1 VSRFFELVFLGNGDD
16 LLKHIWCHQIPHV
29 LREPALF
36 DEGGLPRYWATVW
49 SMYYT
54 SDLASSSKRKVLG
67 HVEALYQFSETLH
80 GPGILDDALF
90 SVDIE
95 KLGEL
100 LEAYF
105 VSIRN
110 LPNINEAAQLKWQ
123 AAYRFVSDI
132 ILRLSKSNLPIS
144 QLQLIKGRLDHLGQL
159 YSQLRIG
166 KKRTQDILRALPSIV
181 VEALFE
187 LLDPAAPGNPFR
199 DTTSRWRAFLV
210 FVLLLHQG
218 LRRGELLLLTSD
230 AIKQGIDARLG
241 HDRYW
246 LSVAE
251 NPYEDEDQRY
261 STPSIKT
268 VNSVRQIPVSELTA
282 RLVQDCVENYRGKQA
297 HSELM
302 NSQRGSP
309 LSAESVTKLFQ
320 KITASL
326 PTSVLKDLKDRTG
339 KTSISAHDL
348 RHTCAVIR
356 LNQLLNQGDSMDLA
370 LQKMRTFFG
379 WARSSDMPRKYAR
392 AVFED
397 RLASVWNNAFDD
409 RVAILRAIPGNKG

>member
-1 VSRFFELVFLGNGDD
+1 M
-16 LLKHIWCHQIPHV
+16 LKHVWDRHIPQV

-36 DEGGLPRYWATVW
+36 DDAGLPRYWATVW
-49 SMYYT
+49 SMYQT

-80 GPGILDDALF
+80 GPGMLDDALF
-90 SVDIE
+90 HVDIE

-110 LPNINEAAQLKWQ
+110 LPNINETAQLKWQ
-123 AAYRFVSDI
+123 AVYRFVSDI
-132 ILRLSKSNLPIS
+132 IIRLSKSNLPIS
-144 QLQLIKGRLDHLGQL
+144 QLQQIKGRLDHLGTL

-166 KKRTQDILRALPSIV
+166 KKRTQDILRALPYTV
-181 VEALFE
+181 VEALYE
-187 LLDPAAPGNPFR
+187 LLDPAGPRNPFR
-199 DTTSRWRAFLV
+199 DATSRWRAFLV

-218 LRRGELLLLTSD
+218 LRRGELLILSSD
-230 AIKQGIDARLG
+230 AIKHGFDSKLG
-241 HDRYW
+241 RDRYW
-246 LSVAE
+246 LSVIE
-251 NPYEDEDQRY
+251 NPYEEEDQRY

-282 RLVQDCVENYRGKQA
+282 RIVQDYVENYRGKPA
-297 HSELM
+297 HSFLM

-326 PTSVLKDLKDRTG
+326 PASILKDLKDRTG
-339 KTSISAHDL
+339 KCSISAHDL
-348 RHTCAVIR
+348 RHTCAVVR
-356 LNQLLNQGDSMDLA
+356 LNQLLHHGDSMDVA

-397 RLASVWNNAFDD
+397 RLASVWNNVFDD
-409 RVAILRAIPGNKG
+409 RVAILRAIPGHRE

>member
-1 VSRFFELVFLGNGDD
+1 M
-16 LLKHIWCHQIPHV
+16 LKHVWDRRIPHV
-29 LREPALF
+29 LHDPALF
-36 DEGGLPRYWATVW
+36 DKNGFPRYWATVW
-49 SMYYT
+49 SMYQT
-54 SDLASSSKRKVLG
+54 ADLASSTKRKMLG
-67 HVEALYQFSETLH
+67 HVEVLYLFSENLH
-80 GPGILDDALF
+80 GPGQLDDALF

-105 VSIRN
+105 ISIRN
-110 LPNINEAAQLKWQ
+110 QPNINEAAQLKWQ
-123 AAYRFVSDI
+123 TAFRFISDI
-132 ILRLSKSNLPIS
+132 ILRLSKSNLPTS
-144 QLQLIKGRLDHLGQL
+144 QLQFIKGRLDHLDTL

-166 KKRTQDILRALPSIV
+166 KKRTPDILRALPAIV
-181 VEALFE
+181 VEALYE
-187 LLDPAAPGNPFR
+187 LLDPAEPRNPFR
-199 DTTSRWRAFLV
+199 DATSRWRAFIV
-210 FVLLLHQG
+210 FVILLHQG

-230 AIKQGIDARLG
+230 AVKHGFDSKLG
-241 HDRYW
+241 RDRYW
-246 LSVAE
+246 LSVIE

-282 RLVQDCVENYRGKQA
+282 RIVQDYVENYRGKPA
-297 HSELM
+297 HSYLM

-309 LSAESVTKLFQ
+309 LSAESITKLFQ

-326 PTSVLKDLKDRTG
+326 PAAVLKNLKDRTG

-348 RHTCAVIR
+348 RHTCAVVR
-356 LNQLLNQGDSMDLA
+356 LNQMLNQGDSMDVA

-397 RLASVWNNAFDD
+397 RLASVWNNVFDD
-409 RVAILRAIPGNKG
+409 RVAILRAIPGHKE

>member
-1 VSRFFELVFLGNGDD
+1 
-16 LLKHIWCHQIPHV
+16 
-29 LREPALF
+29 
-36 DEGGLPRYWATVW
+36 
-49 SMYYT
+49 MYQT
-54 SDLASSSKRKVLG
+54 ADLALSSKCKVLG
-67 HVEALYQFSETLH
+67 HVEALYQFSENLH

-105 VSIRN
+105 VSFRN
-110 LPNINEAAQLKWQ
+110 QPNVNEAAQLKWQ
-123 AAYRFVSDI
+123 TAFRFVSDI
-132 ILRLSKSNLPIS
+132 IHRLSKSNLPIS
-144 QLQLIKGRLDHLGQL
+144 QLQLIKGRLDHLGTL

-166 KKRTQDILRALPSIV
+166 KKRTQDILRALPSTV
-181 VEALFE
+181 VEALYE
-187 LLDPAAPGNPFR
+187 LLDPAALGNPFR
-199 DTTSRWRAFLV
+199 DATSRWRAYLA

-218 LRRGELLLLTSD
+218 LRRGELLILTSD
-230 AIKQGIDARLG
+230 AIKHGFDSRLNC
-241 HDRYW
+241 DRYW
-246 LSVAE
+246 LSVVE
-251 NPYEDEDQRY
+251 NPYENDDRRY

-268 VNSVRQIPVSELTA
+268 VNSLRQIPVSELTA
-282 RLVQDCVENYRGKQA
+282 RIVQSYVENYRGKPT
-297 HSELM
+297 HSYLM

-309 LSAESVTKLFQ
+309 LSAESITKLFQ

-326 PTSVLKDLKDRTG
+326 PTSILKDLKDRTG

-348 RHTCAVIR
+348 RHTCAVVR
-356 LNQLLNQGDSMDLA
+356 LNQLLNQGDSMDMA

-397 RLASVWNNAFDD
+397 RLASVWNNVFDD
-409 RVAILRAIPGNKG
+409 RVAILRAIPRHDA